1 MSIIEKEEIVK
12 VAHLARL
19 AITDDKVDEYT
30 SNISHIL
37 EMVAQMDEADVE
49 GVEPLANPLDTTLRL
64 RPDLPTAVIDREAFQ
79 AIAPETENGFY
90 LVPKVIE

>member
-19 AITDDKVDEYT
+19 AITNDKVEEYT
-30 SNISHIL
+30 SNVSHIL
-37 EMVAQMDEADVE
+37 KMVEKMDAVDVD
-49 GVEPLANPLDTTLRL
+49 GVEPLASPLDSTLRL
-64 RPDLPTAVIDREAFQ
+64 RPDVVTAEIDREAFQ
-79 AIAPETENGFY
+79 AMAPNTENGLY